1 MYGMGCMVILLNP
14 RPSAA
19 SRLVLY
25 GYVLTGGMSERDPAL
40 TGSESGWRDQGK
52 SGCDGM

>member
-1 MYGMGCMVILLNP
+1 MVILLNP